1 MLERAGA
8 FDALYP
14 AVLILFPDMPAA
26 LLSLIRI
33 LSFFLVL
40 LVAGAGVGKD
50 AARKPVITLEQAYDR
65 TLASDQTIAIALI
78 EIHKANLLPLSALTR
93 LGPQISANL
102 SYDPSSVT
110 TSGNSSST
118 TSSSGLMSGGTTSL
132 TKSTSQRV
140 TTHTDLRRAS
150 ISWQQT
156 ILDFTVFP
164 AYRLGKLTAEST
176 KLQYQATVRDTLFG
190 VARAYYDVLRQRDIV
205 NVNQQTQDLAM
216 EQLDQA
222 QKRLDAGDVA
232 RTDVLRAKAT
242 LEAAR
247 KTLIESSSALVLA
260 RNTLANILNLVDR
273 EGYEVTEPAGA
284 QGGNE
289 GFDFAL
295 NQAMTRREDYQIS
308 AIAIKQDIERRNEI
322 KGQYGP
328 RIVAD
333 VSQNRDR
340 YNGSDRSQD
349 NWSASLALQIP
360 IFTGGQREIDMR
372 TSKDQIEQTRFSH
385 EKLAKTIQEEV
396 KAAWLS
402 VRTLR
407 DTLVAVRAGLEAAEQ
422 NYKDLQVQYREGAVT
437 NLDVQIALR
446 DLNNARTTLAA
457 QTYDYQVAVRDL
469 ERAEASFQPLR
480 VTKATTMLSALPV
493 KSPRK

>member
-8 FDALYP
+8 FDALYL
-14 AVLILFPDMPAA
+14 AALILFHDMPAA
-26 LLSLIRI
+26 LFPSIRI
-33 LSFFLVL
+33 LFFFLVL
-40 LVAGAGVGKD
+40 SMAGVGAGKD
-50 AARKPVITLEQAYDR
+50 GAKKPVITLEQAYDR

-93 LGPQISANL
+93 LGPKISANL
-102 SYDPSSVT
+102 AYDPSSVT
-110 TSGNSSST
+110 TSG
-118 TSSSGLMSGGTTSL
+118 SSGLMSGGTTSL
-132 TKSTSQRV
+132 TKSTTKRV

-156 ILDFTVFP
+156 LLDFTVFP
-164 AYRLGKLTAEST
+164 SYRLGKLTAEST

-205 NVNQQTQDLAM
+205 SVNQQTLDLAT

-222 QKRLDAGDVA
+222 QKRLGAGAVA

-247 KTLIESSSALVLA
+247 KTLIESTSSLVLS
-260 RNTLANILNLVDR
+260 RNTLANILNLEDR
-273 EGYEVTEPAGA
+273 DGYEVAEPAGA

-295 NQAMTRREDYQIS
+295 QQAMTRREDYQIS
-308 AIAIKQDIERRNEI
+308 AIAIKQDMERRNEI

-333 VSQNRDR
+333 VSQNWDR
-340 YNGSDRSQD
+340 YNGSDRSQE
-349 NWSASLALQIP
+349 NWSASLAVQIP

-372 TSKDQIEQTRFSH
+372 TSADQIQQSQLNH
-385 EKLAKTIQEEV
+385 EKLAKTIQGEV

-422 NYKDLQVQYREGAVT
+422 NYKDLLVQYKEGAVT

-469 ERAEASFQPLR
+469 ERTEASFQPLR

-493 KSPRK
+493 KVRRK

>member
-1 MLERAGA
+1 
-8 FDALYP
+8 
-14 AVLILFPDMPAA
+14 MPAPV
-26 LLSLIRI
+26 SS
-33 LSFFLVL
+33 SFKITSCFLVL
-40 LVAGAGVGKD
+40 LMTSTGMGREGVK
-50 AARKPVITLEQAYDR
+50 KPIITLEQAYDR
-65 TLASDQTIAIALI
+65 TLLSDQTIAIALI

-102 SYDPSSVT
+102 GYDPSSVT
-110 TSGNSSST
+110 TSG
-118 TSSSGLMSGGTTSL
+118 SSGLMSGGTTSPG
-132 TKSTSQRV
+132 KSTAKRV
-140 TTHTDLRRAS
+140 TTRTDLRRAS

-156 ILDFTVFP
+156 LLDFTVFP

-176 KLQYQATVRDTLFG
+176 KLKYQATVRDTLFG

-205 NVNQQTQDLAM
+205 SVNQQTLDLAT

-232 RTDVLRAKAT
+232 RSDVLRAKAT

-247 KTLIESSSALVLA
+247 KTLIESTSALVLS
-260 RNTLANILNLVDR
+260 RNTLGNILNLDDPDA
-273 EGYEVTEPAGA
+273 YEVTEPSAA
-284 QGGNE
+284 KGGNE
-289 GFDFAL
+289 NFDFAL
-295 NQAMTRREDYQIS
+295 QQAMSRREDYQIS
-308 AIAIKQDIERRNEI
+308 ALAIKQDIERCNEI

-333 VSQNRDR
+333 ISQNWDR

-372 TSKDQIEQTRFSH
+372 TSADQIQQTRMNH

-396 KAAWLS
+396 KAAWMS

-422 NYKDLQVQYREGAVT
+422 NYKDLQVQYKEGAVT

-457 QTYDYQVAVRDL
+457 QTYDYQMALRDL
-469 ERAEASFQPLR
+469 ERSEAAFQPLR
-480 VTKATTMLSALPV
+480 VSKATTMLTARPAS
-493 KSPRK
+493 SQRK

>member
-1 MLERAGA
+1 MRK
-8 FDALYP
+8 LY
-14 AVLILFPDMPAA
+14 
-26 LLSLIRI
+26 
-33 LSFFLVL
+33 FFFVL
-40 LVAGAGVGKD
+40 LVAGIGAGKD
-50 AARKPVITLEQAYDR
+50 NAGKPVITLEQAYDK
-65 TLASDQTIAIALI
+65 TLATDQSIAIALI

-102 SYDPSSVT
+102 SYDPSTVT
-110 TSGNSSST
+110 TRGGSGMMSGST
-118 TSSSGLMSGGTTSL
+118 TSLMSS
-132 TKSTSQRV
+132 TKNKV

-156 ILDFTVFP
+156 LLDFTVFP

-190 VARAYYDVLRQRDIV
+190 VARAYYDVLRQQDIV
-205 NVNQQTQDLAM
+205 SVNQQTLDLAT

-247 KTLIESSSALVLA
+247 KTLIESSSALVLS
-260 RNTLANILNLVDR
+260 RNTLANILNLQDR
-273 EGYEVTEPAGA
+273 EGYEITEPAVA
-284 QGGNE
+284 QGGKE

-328 RIVAD
+328 RVVAD
-333 VSQNRDR
+333 ISQNWDR
-340 YNGSDRSQD
+340 YHGSDRSQD
-349 NWSASLALQIP
+349 NWSASLGVQIP

-372 TSKDQIEQTRFSH
+372 TSADQINQTRLNH
-385 EKLAKTIQEEV
+385 EKLAKTIQGEV
-396 KAAWLS
+396 KTAWQL

-422 NYKDLQVQYREGAVT
+422 NYKDLQVQYKAGAVT

-457 QTYDYQVAVRDL
+457 QTYDYQIAVRDL
-469 ERAEASFQPLR
+469 ERAAASFQPLR
-480 VTKATTMLSALPV
+480 VTKATTMLMALPI
-493 KSPRK
+493 KTLRK

>member
-1 MLERAGA
+1 MFERAGA
-8 FDALYP
+8 FNALYLSD
-14 AVLILFPDMPAA
+14 LILFHDMRAA
-26 LLSLIRI
+26 LFFSFRI
-33 LSFFLVL
+33 IPCFFVL
-40 LVAGAGVGKD
+40 LLAGVGAGKD
-50 AARKPVITLEQAYDR
+50 ADRKSVITLEQAYDR

-102 SYDPSSVT
+102 GYDPSSVT
-110 TSGNSSST
+110 TGG
-118 TSSSGLMSGGTTSL
+118 SSGLMSGGTTSL
-132 TKSTSQRV
+132 TKNTTSRL
-140 TTHTDLRRAS
+140 TTRTDLRRAS

-156 ILDFTVFP
+156 LLDFTVFP

-190 VARAYYDVLRQRDIV
+190 VARAYYDVLKQRNIV
-205 NVNQQTQDLAM
+205 SVNQQTLDLAT

-247 KTLIESSSALVLA
+247 KTLIESTSALVLS
-260 RNTLANILNLVDR
+260 RNTLANILNLEDR
-273 EGYEVTEPAGA
+273 DAYEVAEPARA
-284 QGGNE
+284 EE
-289 GFDFAL
+289 GTESFEFVL

-333 VSQNRDR
+333 VSQNWDR
-340 YNGSDRSQD
+340 YNGSDRSQE

-372 TSKDQIEQTRFSH
+372 TSADQIEQTKLSH

-422 NYKDLQVQYREGAVT
+422 NYKDLQVQYSEGAVT

-457 QTYDYQVAVRDL
+457 QIYDYQVAVRDL
-469 ERAEASFQPLR
+469 ERAEAAFQPLR
-480 VTKATTMLSALPV
+480 VSKATTMLSALPV
-493 KSPRK
+493 KKQRK

>member
-1 MLERAGA
+1 ML
-8 FDALYP
+8 F
-14 AVLILFPDMPAA
+14 IHSKTFNHDMPAA
-26 LLSLIRI
+26 LFPSIRFQ
-33 LSFFLVL
+33 SFL
-40 LVAGAGVGKD
+40 LLLLMAGAGVSKD
-50 AARKPVITLEQAYDR
+50 ATKKPVITLEQAYDR
-65 TLASDQTIAIALI
+65 TLASDQSIAIALI

-102 SYDPSSVT
+102 SYDPSNVT
-110 TSGNSSST
+110 TGG
-118 TSSSGLMSGGTTSL
+118 SSGLMSGGTTSL
-132 TKSTSQRV
+132 TKTTSKRV

-156 ILDFTVFP
+156 LLDFTVFP
-164 AYRLGKLTAEST
+164 TYRLGKLTAEST

-205 NVNQQTQDLAM
+205 SVNQQTLDLAT

-247 KTLIESSSALVLA
+247 KTLIESSSALVLS
-260 RNTLANILNLVDR
+260 RNTLANILNLDDR
-273 EGYEVTEPAGA
+273 DAYEITEPAGA
-284 QGGNE
+284 KFGNE
-289 GFDFAL
+289 DFEFSL

-333 VSQNRDR
+333 ISQNWDR

-349 NWSASLALQIP
+349 NWSAGLALQVP

-372 TSKDQIEQTRFSH
+372 TSADQIEQTRLNH

-407 DTLVAVRAGLEAAEQ
+407 DTLVAVRAGLVAAEQ
-422 NYKDLQVQYREGAVT
+422 NYKDLLVQYKEGAVT

-457 QTYDYQVAVRDL
+457 QTYDYQIAVRDL

-493 KSPRK
+493 KTRHK